1 MVIVFAGSAS
11 FSIEEN
17 MEYRVSLPFIYGLI
31 NSSLSRKNHWNRFFP
46 KVTYFDFSFLLTF
59 EKTCFHC
66 LSFYRIQIISFLLLR
81 FGLILER
88 ESDLSL
94 SPSNPS
100 LLVLHHPL
108 DDLTRIVVH
117 QKSGLPSIEWTSDR
131 HKIIM
136 TSKNPS
142 ICMTY
147 DSELVSLLSNLTCP
161 STLLPRL
168 IQQSFESD
176 QNQCLNA
183 RMLPDL
189 ERNKMFIMH
198 DARFIPCT

>member
-1 MVIVFAGSAS
+1 MFLYCSLVA
-11 FSIEEN
+11 EN
-17 MEYRVSLPFIYGLI
+17 NFV
-31 NSSLSRKNHWNRFFP
+31 
-46 KVTYFDFSFLLTF
+46 FLLF
-59 EKTCFHC
+59 
-66 LSFYRIQIISFLLLR
+66 R

-136 TSKNPS
+136 TSKDPS

-147 DSELVSLLSNLTCP
+147 DSELVRPSSNFSYVEFSDVLLIF
-161 STLLPRL
+161 
-168 IQQSFESD
+168 IQKII
-176 QNQCLNA
+176 LNV
-183 RMLPDL
+183 
-189 ERNKMFIMH
+189 
-198 DARFIPCT
+198 